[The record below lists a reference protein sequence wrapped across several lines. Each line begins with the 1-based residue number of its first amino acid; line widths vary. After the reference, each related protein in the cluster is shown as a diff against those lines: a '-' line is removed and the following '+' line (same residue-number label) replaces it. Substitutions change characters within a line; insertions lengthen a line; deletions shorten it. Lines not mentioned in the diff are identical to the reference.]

1 MEKTDSAQLELFNP
15 GRGTNQ
21 AAKPLSR
28 ALLDYL
34 WSYERTILLIICF
47 IVVGVISFSF
57 GVERG
62 KRTTPVKSAPVVIT
76 SGQLAVNKVPVRPL
90 EPPRVAAA
98 VVKAAPSAVIA
109 PKAAA
114 AISGSGYTIQVASYQ
129 TKKYAQKE
137 AEAIR
142 KKGLSSFVLS
152 KGAFSVLCVG
162 NFSSQEAAKTL
173 LAELRKQ
180 YKGCVIRRL

>member
-62 KRTTPVKSAPVVIT
+62 KRSAPLKPVPVAIS
-76 SGQLAVNKVPVRPL
+76 SGQLAVNKAPVRAP

-109 PKAAA
+109 PQAA